1 MDVSTWKRR
10 LASALGAAA
19 LGVCGTALAAPP
31 EEAEAE
37 VGNPDRVPTITEAQK
52 VVPQEPGTGEN
63 PGGRWLQLW
72 TADQL
77 STQEPGTG
85 GSGGGMVDASEVS
98 NPLTRTMGPLTPRPQ
113 ITVTLDAGLVTY
125 LGGLG
130 DVTMIGTGFGGRLGA
145 RFWENLGLDLEDGHT
160 RTGVPGEFAPQN
172 GSVMY
177 RNAGDLVLTGGRA
190 FESGLRPY
198 GGLGFGLG
206 WFNPNDQAEQD
217 GFTSDMFWEM
227 PFVAGVDYQAG
238 ALYGGLRASWRWFFG
253 EEFANQVRGENTE
266 GSLLGLS
273 LNVGG
278 RF

>member
-1 MDVSTWKRR
+1 MNESTWKRR

-31 EEAEAE
+31 EEGEAQY
-37 VGNPDRVPTITEAQK
+37 GNPDRGPTITEAQK

-85 GSGGGMVDASEVS
+85 GSGGGMVDASEVK
-98 NPLTRTMGPLTPRPQ
+98 NPLTKTRGSQTPKPQ
-113 ITVTLDAGLVTY
+113 VTVTLDAGLATY

-130 DVTMIGTGFGGRLGA
+130 DVFMISTSYGGRLGA
-145 RFWENLGLDLEDGHT
+145 RFWENIGLDLEYSGT
-160 RTGVPGEFAPQN
+160 RAGVESQFAPVN
-172 GSVMY
+172 NSVVY

-190 FESGLRPY
+190 FESGVRPY
-198 GGLGFGLG
+198 GGIGFGVG
-206 WFNPNDQAEQD
+206 WFNPNDQAEID

-227 PFVAGVDYQAG
+227 PLVAGVDYQAG
-238 ALYGGLRASWRWFFG
+238 WLYGGLRASWRWLFG
-253 EEFANQVRGENTE
+253 EEVASQVRGENTE